1 MRGHMVHLKR
11 MSQKQFSSAMP
22 DLFGAIR
29 LPSRQ
34 RSGPSRPVSGTA
46 RHTPKL
52 CTLSDR
58 ELAGVLGDL
67 VREVQRRL
75 TRDGG
80 RKPAPELERALR
92 EAAPVFAQ
100 ADPRG
105 AKPSRERPE
114 AKGREVSE
122 TKCNAIRS
130 ALMAGVKP
138 TQIARHFGVS
148 LSTLRQIGSDPD

>member
-1 MRGHMVHLKR
+1 MRGLVGHLKR

-22 DLFGAIR
+22 DLFGAIQP
-29 LPSRQ
+29 PSRR
-34 RSGPSRPVSGTA
+34 RSGPARPASGTA

-52 CTLSDR
+52 RALSDR
-58 ELAGVLGDL
+58 ELAGLLGDL
-67 VREVQRRL
+67 VREVQRRM

-80 RKPAPELERALR
+80 RKPAPELERAVR

-105 AKPSRERPE
+105 AKPSRERTEP
-114 AKGREVSE
+114 KSREMPE
-122 TKCNAIRS
+122 TKRNAIRS
-130 ALMAGVKP
+130 ALAAGVKP
-138 TQIARHFGVS
+138 TQVAKHFGVS